1 MKISIV
7 IPAFNEEKLLPA
19 TLRAVDSAR
28 AAFRERGWDSEV
40 VVCDNNSTDG
50 TAAQAR
56 ASGATVVF
64 EAVNQIG
71 RARNTGAA
79 AATGDW
85 ILFVDADSEPT
96 AELLAEMARRIESG
110 RVLAGGA
117 LVALDSGP
125 PWVHLGAQIWGL
137 YSRLAR
143 HMAGAFIFVETAAFR
158 QIGGFSQE
166 LFAGEELE
174 LSQRLKR
181 LARTQGKRVEIITS
195 PRLRTSARKARL
207 YTPRETV
214 RFLARALFRP
224 RRTLTNREECALWY
238 DGRR

>member
-19 TLRAVDSAR
+19 TLRSVEAAR
-28 AAFRERGWDSEV
+28 AVFHERGWDSEV

-50 TAAQAR
+50 TAEIAR
-56 ASGATVVF
+56 AAGAVVVF

-79 AATGDW
+79 AADGEW
-85 ILFVDADSEPT
+85 LLFVDADSEPT
-96 AELLAEMARRIESG
+96 AGLFTEVAHRIHGG

-117 LVALDSGP
+117 LVALDGGP
-125 PWVHLGAQIWGL
+125 PWARLAARIWGL

-143 HMAGAFIFVETAAFR
+143 HMAGSFIFVETSAFR
-158 QIGGFSQE
+158 QIGGFSE
-166 LFAGEELE
+166 KLFAGEELD
-174 LSQRLKR
+174 LSQRLKG
-181 LARTQGKRVEIITS
+181 LARKQAKRVEIIAS

-207 YTPRETV
+207 YTPGETI
-214 RFLARALFRP
+214 RFLARALLRP
-224 RRTLTNREECALWY
+224 RRTLTNRDECALWY